1 MYELLFVL
9 GQENLLSYCPPP
21 FTALQNLTEVV
32 RWKPPTPDFQSLF
45 FLFDV
50 LASLHCFLQALFTRD
65 DDTSD
70 EEEDEAEAPDVIAAD
85 ELQAGGVSEIPGSKQ
100 R

>member
-1 MYELLFVL
+1 M
-9 GQENLLSYCPPP
+9 SM
-21 FTALQNLTEVV
+21 ALKIKRLKRLYFNSVI
-32 RWKPPTPDFQSLF
+32 
-45 FLFDV
+45 
-50 LASLHCFLQALFTRD
+50 CILQALFTRD

-85 ELQAGGVSEIPGSKQ
+85 ELHGGGVSEIPGSKQ